1 MIEGFYKVSFF
12 TQLSTGTG
20 VAFLSGGS
28 LCGSDSLV
36 SYDGTYEIEGDC
48 FHARILMLS
57 HGCPQGVAS
66 AFGVERATLNVK
78 GRVTDTG
85 VNCVACADTAP
96 DISMALRLERMR
108 QDAVG
113 FGRAVL
119 VCAFDRGVSSSTFA
133 S

>member
-1 MIEGFYKVSFF
+1 MIEGFYKISFF
-12 TQLSTGTG
+12 TQLSTGSG

-57 HGCPQGVAS
+57 HGGSQGATS
-66 AFGVERATLNVK
+66 AFGVERATLSVK

-85 VNCVACADTAP
+85 LNCVACADTAP
-96 DISMALRLERMR
+96 DITMALRLERMR

-113 FGRAVL
+113 FSKAVL
-119 VCAFDRGVSSSTFA
+119 ICASDCGVSSNTFA